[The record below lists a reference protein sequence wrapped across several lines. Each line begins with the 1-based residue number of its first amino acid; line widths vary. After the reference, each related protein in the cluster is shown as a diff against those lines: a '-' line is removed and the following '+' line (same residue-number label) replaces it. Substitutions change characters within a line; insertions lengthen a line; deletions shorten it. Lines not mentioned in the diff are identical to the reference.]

1 LPIDLDRVE
10 YVDAMSTA
18 ALLEV
23 HMQDPTG
30 REFGVDVHF
39 VGDGIE
45 QLVGYPDW
53 KDILN
58 QNRHDRT
65 PLS

>member
-1 LPIDLDRVE
+1 L
-10 YVDAMSTA
+10 STA

-30 REFGVDVHF
+30 REFGVDAHF

-45 QLVGYPDW
+45 QLVGYPDR

-58 QNRHDRT
+58 QNRYDRT

>member
-1 LPIDLDRVE
+1 
-10 YVDAMSTA
+10 MSTA
-18 ALLEV
+18 VFLEV

-30 REFGVDVHF
+30 REFGGDAHL
-39 VGDGIE
+39 VGDSIE
-45 QLVGYPDW
+45 QLVGYPDR
-53 KDILN
+53 KDIFN